1 MTALAHPLSGPRHLS
16 RLDSWKA
23 IADYFGRSVR
33 TVMRWERDRNLPV
46 HHVPGGNTR
55 TVFALVEELDAWM
68 AGEHGVA
75 VAAEASVAAAP
86 PLPDSSPKR
95 WHRSHSWRIAAL
107 VFTGLAVIGAVAVMP
122 PGVRSPEAAP
132 IATAAM
138 VERLLV
144 SSDAAG
150 REVWRYELPA
160 GTAPFGTRG
169 ARVVDISGDG
179 RPDVLALLR
188 TMRPEGDGTGALL
201 AIDSQGARLWQ
212 RSLDDSYRFGDTDY
226 GPTWFPENAI
236 VYHQAGAVRITATL
250 HHNTWWPDI
259 VATFDAEGRVLAKF
273 VNTGWLFGLN
283 LTRDDRYLLASGVS
297 NAFGGAVLVVLD
309 AANPGGTAPSDGGS
323 LPACANCPPGAPRA
337 YVVAPWSDL
346 ARPAELP
353 TIIVQVSDSGTIL
366 LRAQQRRPGAGAVPE
381 IIIELSPSL
390 EVVERTVS
398 DTFREAHD
406 LLARSGELDHA
417 TAACPWLT
425 PPVRVWTVDRGWRD
439 IK

>member
-1 MTALAHPLSGPRHLS
+1 MTALAHPPSGPHHLN

-46 HHVPGGNTR
+46 HHMPGGGTR
-55 TVFALVEELDAWM
+55 TVFALVDELDAWM

-75 VAAEASVAAAP
+75 AAAEAPVAVAV
-86 PLPDSSPKR
+86 PLPDSSPTV
-95 WHRSHSWRIAAL
+95 WHRRHPWLVGAL
-107 VFTGLAVIGAVAVMP
+107 VLTGLAVVGTVAMMP
-122 PGVRSPEAAP
+122 LGGRSPEFAP
-132 IATAAM
+132 IATATM

-150 REVWRYELPA
+150 REVWRYELPE
-160 GTAPFGTRG
+160 GTTNLGTRG
-169 ARVVDISGDG
+169 ARVVDIDSDG
-179 RPDVLALLR
+179 RPDVLVPLQA
-188 TMRPEGDGTGALL
+188 MRSEGDGTGALL
-201 AIDSQGARLWQ
+201 AIDSRGTRLWQ
-212 RSLDDSYRFGDTDY
+212 RSLDDTYRFGATDY

-236 VYHQAGAVRITATL
+236 VYHHAGAVRITATM

-259 VATFDAEGRVLAKF
+259 VATFDATGKVFAKF

-283 LTRDDRYLLASGVS
+283 LTRDGRYLLASGVS
-297 NAFGGAVLVVLD
+297 NAFDGAVLVVLD

-323 LPACANCPPGAPRA
+323 LPACVNCPPGAPRA
-337 YVVAPWSDL
+337 YVVVPWSDL
-346 ARPAELP
+346 ARPAALP
-353 TIIVQVSDSGTIL
+353 TIIVQVSDDGTIQ
-366 LRAQQRRPGAGAVPE
+366 LRAQQRPPGAGAMPE
-381 IIIELSPSL
+381 IIIGLSPSL

-406 LLARSGELDHA
+406 VLARSGELDHA
-417 TAACPWLT
+417 TTACPWLT
-425 PPVRVWTVDRGWRD
+425 PPVRVWTADRGWRA